1 MRCLAMIGRFQF
13 VSGADEK
20 VLRVFRAPKN
30 FIENFS
36 NITGIPMEKLYSQ
49 VSVSQQYKLKAP
61 LFHVDKNQ
69 CSRKHKIALNSIK
82 MLLMVLKL
90 SVISLFPS
98 VGFHVCYFKCIF
110 YGAVLQNRLYL
121 KQSKAEQCL
130 KIVDLVKTKTK
141 TTKKNPHD
149 LKTNSKA

>member
-49 VSVSQQYKLKAP
+49 VSVSQQYKLKAT

-69 CSRKHKIALNSIK
+69 CSRKHKIELNSLK

-90 SVISLFPS
+90 SFISLFPS

-121 KQSKAEQCL
+121 KQSKAKQFL
-130 KIVDLVKTKTK
+130 KIVDYWLKQKQKTP
-141 TTKKNPHD
+141 KKKP
-149 LKTNSKA
+149 T